1 MGKVKYRLDVDYL
14 SREYEDRMCETS
26 SPIYTLEDGI
36 AKYQTA
42 ITKKCIDDHAITARV
57 HLWKYHYTNGEFDPI
72 TIAKNYSIHTL
83 HTEGDLLAIVTRAEG
98 RKDDV
103 HRKN

>member
-1 MGKVKYRLDVDYL
+1 MSKVQYRLDVDYL

-42 ITKKCIDDHAITARV
+42 ITKKCIDDHAIAARV
-57 HLWKYHYTNGEFDPI
+57 HLWKYHYTNGEEGVQRLILLFVLMLPI
-72 TIAKNYSIHTL
+72 MIIWETDKKS
-83 HTEGDLLAIVTRAEG
+83 
-98 RKDDV
+98 
-103 HRKN
+103 

>member
-72 TIAKNYSIHTL
+72 TIAKNYESPGHYSQ
-83 HTEGDLLAIVTRAEG
+83 
-98 RKDDV
+98 
-103 HRKN
+103 